1 MKPHIVFASLKIR
14 VSEIDAKQAIKSRN
28 IFFYNFLYRYFY
40 MHAEL
45 LQFNIEKMQND
56 DEKKTHTTHNANESS
71 SAEQNSTLAEELKR
85 MSKSISLTI

>member
-1 MKPHIVFASLKIR
+1 
-14 VSEIDAKQAIKSRN
+14 
-28 IFFYNFLYRYFY
+28 